1 MIQNKTKMSTKLG
14 KLTALQLKTLI
25 VQKFKQSEHKMFQAK
40 WALLYPFSLTFS
52 CTSKKKVTQN
62 ILLLSLFQTHFSP
75 LLTDLLYSLKPLSSY
90 LPRSLTLFYFT
101 HTKQSNVYCTN
112 RWRLFL
118 LSLSLSFSLTLS
130 LSLSLTSFF
139 DFKKN
144 GQSFSLF
151 SQS

>member
-52 CTSKKKVTQN
+52 CTSKKKSNSEHSPSFPLSNTLLTFAHWLI
-62 ILLLSLFQTHFSP
+62 ILTSASLFLSP
-75 LLTDLLYSLKPLSSY
+75 SLSYSLLLYSYKAIECIL
-90 LPRSLTLFYFT
+90 
-101 HTKQSNVYCTN
+101 HKQVKT
-112 RWRLFL
+112 FFA
-118 LSLSLSFSLTLS
+118 LSFSLILSHSLS

-144 GQSFSLF
+144 GQ
-151 SQS
+151 